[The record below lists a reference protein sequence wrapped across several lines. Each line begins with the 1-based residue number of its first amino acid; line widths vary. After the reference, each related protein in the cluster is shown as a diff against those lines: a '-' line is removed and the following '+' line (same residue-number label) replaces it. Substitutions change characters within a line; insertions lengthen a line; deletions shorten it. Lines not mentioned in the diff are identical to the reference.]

1 MMATMLLLS
10 DDYNF
15 YNKEERSEHMW
26 LTFQAGAVSTK
37 VAFVKE
43 SVGLPGGSSELFLLY
58 IGNIFKHKFTRS
70 YFSNVIT

>member
-15 YNKEERSEHMW
+15 NNKEERSE
-26 LTFQAGAVSTK
+26 LCGIPFRLELSTK

>member
-1 MMATMLLLS
+1 MTTISIIRKRDLNICGIPFRLEL
-10 DDYNF
+10 
-15 YNKEERSEHMW
+15 
-26 LTFQAGAVSTK
+26 STK